1 MMRIGRGVLFLCV
14 VIPLGQLH
22 AYDHKYAAEFLNI
35 GVGARAMAMGGAF
48 CAVADDATS
57 SYWNPSGLRLLRS
70 REIGVMHSAQFANEV
85 KYDYLVFGS
94 PSETESFGAS
104 IIRMGIDD
112 IPYTENAFYDW
123 GIDNIAP
130 GEPGDSSD
138 DDYDPLENPGGTE
151 GNGQWDPY
159 DETHPELPG
168 EGIDETKIE
177 LKSDVEMALIL
188 SYAKDLKPGF
198 MVGANAKLVRQGI
211 GDSNLLGLSGDDSMF
226 GFGFDVGMLY
236 QIKPWWRAGACLHD
250 AFGTLLI
257 WNNGTR
263 NVKTPTLKLG
273 NAFTSTV
280 MNGNVR
286 ALAAVDFD
294 IRFEGRETASQF
306 SSGAVSIDIRAGGE
320 ISYREAVALRVGME
334 PSSQD
339 KEPYGRAWNLTLGA
353 GLAFRGLNLDY
364 AFSEHPSLDETHRV
378 SLGLSI

>member
-1 MMRIGRGVLFLCV
+1 M
-14 VIPLGQLH
+14 PLSQLY

-57 SYWNPSGLRLLRS
+57 SYWNPAGLRLLKS

-94 PSETESFGAS
+94 PAVAESFGAS
-104 IIRMGIDD
+104 LIRMGIDD
-112 IPYTENAFYDW
+112 IPYTENAFHDW
-123 GIDNIAP
+123 GLDNIGP
-130 GEPGDSSD
+130 GEPGDSPD
-138 DDYDPLENPGGTE
+138 DDYDPLENPEGTE

-159 DETHPELPG
+159 DSTQPELPG
-168 EGIDETKIE
+168 EGIDESRIE

-188 SYAKDLKPGF
+188 SYAKDLRQGF
-198 MVGANAKLVRQGI
+198 AIGANAKLVRQGI

-226 GFGFDVGMLY
+226 GFGFDIGVLY
-236 QIKPWWRAGACLHD
+236 QVNPWWRSGACLHD

-263 NVKTPTLKLG
+263 NVKTPTLTIG
-273 NAFTSTV
+273 NAFMSPV
-280 MNGNVR
+280 MNRNVM

-306 SSGAVSIDIRAGGE
+306 SSGAVSMDIRAGGE
-320 ISYREAVALRVGME
+320 IAYREAVALRVGME
-334 PSSQD
+334 PSSQET
-339 KEPYGRAWNLTLGA
+339 EPYGRAWNLTLGA
-353 GLAFRGLNLDY
+353 GLAFRGLKLDY
-364 AFSEHPSLDETHRV
+364 AFSEHPALDETHRV
-378 SLGLSI
+378 SLGLNI